1 MSLVLP
7 FSSTTKV
14 IPFWGLNL
22 MHCAFIIRSIR
33 SDSWEHRLFTAQI
46 KLWKFAWFFVVVLSP
61 ASWNFISCMCKSVFS
76 QRLSVH
82 YFWFISL
89 SHLFHCAWSPYKLLI
104 EKARIHGVAHIQYFA
119 DRRDCPIWHNPEWK
133 ETNKLNSHI
142 LPSTPSCDVG

>member
-1 MSLVLP
+1 M
-7 FSSTTKV
+7 V
-14 IPFWGLNL
+14 ISYYHKITGKSNFPNGIIEFLLNQ
-22 MHCAFIIRSIR
+22 FVQIRM
-33 SDSWEHRLFTAQI
+33 Q
-46 KLWKFAWFFVVVLSP
+46 V
-61 ASWNFISCMCKSVFS
+61 M
-76 QRLSVH
+76 SVH
-82 YFWFISL
+82 YFWFICL